1 MRYLYYL
8 NVKFYRF
15 YIGREEQS
23 VNEKVMISRID
34 QQLTFYSLLMEN
46 GVACEII
53 IYNDEPIKDFSVAA
67 YMPVLSKQ

>member
-8 NVKFYRF
+8 NVNFYRF

-23 VNEKVMISRID
+23 VNEKVTITRID

-53 IYNDEPIKDFSVAA
+53 IYNDESIKDFSVAA
-67 YMPVLSKQ
+67 YMPLLSKQ